1 MAFSLTREGIKPFA
15 KALALALALFQIWF
29 TSGFGVLD
37 GSMMR
42 VVFVAFITALIFL
55 YIPCRKYNKDEK
67 EPTWC
72 VLLDLC
78 LALLALSVAVWYGM
92 HLDEITTR
100 MRYIDEVSTSA
111 KFFGC
116 VTVLL
121 VFEIT
126 RRTTGWALV
135 IVSGI
140 LVLYTFFGD
149 MLPRAV
155 KHTGFDFGTIVE
167 SLVLDRKN
175 W

>member
-55 YIPCRKYNKDEK
+55 YIPCRKFDKGEK

-78 LALLALSVAVWYGM
+78 LALLALSDAVWYGM
-92 HLDEITTR
+92 HLDEFTR
-100 MRYIDEVSTSA
+100 RRRYIDEVSTSA
-111 KFFGC
+111 
-116 VTVLL
+116 
-121 VFEIT
+121 
-126 RRTTGWALV
+126 
-135 IVSGI
+135 
-140 LVLYTFFGD
+140 
-149 MLPRAV
+149 
-155 KHTGFDFGTIVE
+155 
-167 SLVLDRKN
+167 
-175 W
+175 